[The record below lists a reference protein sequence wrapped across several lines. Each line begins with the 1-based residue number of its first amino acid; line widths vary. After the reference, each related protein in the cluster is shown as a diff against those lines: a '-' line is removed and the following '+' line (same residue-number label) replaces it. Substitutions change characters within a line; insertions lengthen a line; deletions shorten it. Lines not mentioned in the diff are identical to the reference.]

1 MKYVTTVVIGAGH
14 CGLATSW
21 HLADAGID
29 HVVLERG
36 EIANSWQTERWDSL
50 RLLTPNWQSR
60 LPGHVYTGP
69 DPNGYMTMTEVVEF
83 LTSYGR
89 RIATPILTHTTV
101 HRVGRTADGYIVQ
114 TSRGNWRCRCI
125 VIATGACGVPVV
137 PAIADRLPKAVES
150 MTLFQYRSPNQLSA
164 GGVMI
169 VGASA
174 TGVQLAHEIRAS
186 GRDVTLCVGEHVRL
200 PRTYRGKDINWW
212 MDTIGLMDTRID
224 QVDDLSRVRRLPS
237 PQLIGTPERRTID
250 INSLRAVGVEIVGR
264 LVALDNGKA
273 KFSGALRNVCTLA
286 DLKMGRLLD
295 TIDAWVAAGR
305 DIHTGE
311 PARRFEPT
319 RLGNDIR
326 LSLDLDAAGIKTV
339 IWATGFRPDYSWLEV
354 PVLDPKG
361 RIRHAGGLV
370 DAPGMYVM
378 GLPFMRRRKSSFID
392 GAADD
397 ARDLVAHM
405 STFLARVAA

>member
-14 CGLATSW
+14 CGLAISW
-21 HLADAGID
+21 HLADAGTD

-36 EIANSWQTERWDSL
+36 EIANSWATERWDSL

-60 LPGHVYTGP
+60 LPGHVYAGP
-69 DPNGYMTMTEVVEF
+69 DPDGYMTMAEVVGF
-83 LTSYGR
+83 LASYAR
-89 RIATPILTHTTV
+89 RIAAPVVTNTTV
-101 HRVGRTADGYIVQ
+101 QRVGRAPGGYVVH
-114 TSRGNWRCRCI
+114 TSRGIWRCRCL

-137 PAIADRLPKAVES
+137 PAVADRLPKTVAS
-150 MTLFQYRSPNQLSA
+150 ITPFQYRSPSQLSE

-186 GRDVTLCVGEHVRL
+186 GREVTLCVGEHVRL
-200 PRTYRGKDINWW
+200 PRAYRGEDINWW
-212 MDTIGLMDTRID
+212 TDSIGLMDVRFD

-237 PQLIGTPERRTID
+237 PQLIGTPERKTID
-250 INSLRAVGVEIVGR
+250 INSLRAAGVEIVGR
-264 LVALDNGKA
+264 LVALDGAKA

-286 DLKMGRLLD
+286 DLKMNRLLD
-295 TIDAWVAAGR
+295 TIDAWVSAEG
-305 DIHTGE
+305 DIHARE
-311 PARRFEPT
+311 PAHRFEPT
-319 RLGNDIR
+319 RLGSDTR
-326 LSLDLDAAGIKTV
+326 LGLDLESAGIDTV
-339 IWATGFRPDYSWLEV
+339 IWATGFRPDYSWLDV

-361 RIRHAGGLV
+361 RIRHQGGVV

-397 ARDLVAHM
+397 ARDLVSHL
-405 STFLARVAA
+405 STFLACAAA